1 MDIYKIIIDAL
12 KKEYADGATY
22 RDLAEKYGVS
32 YQYIRELMLGVKP
45 VERMSLDIFFKLFP
59 SATVSIKGN
68 TVNNVVNTGVNSG
81 SMIGVNSAG
90 DIEDKILKS
99 DLSAEDKVK
108 FIELVRK

>member
-1 MDIYKIIIDAL
+1 MIIDAL

-22 RDLAEKYGVS
+22 DDLNKKYGVS
-32 YQYIRELMLGVKP
+32 RAYLHQLLHGESSP
-45 VERMSLDIFFKLFP
+45 ARMSLEVFFKLFP

-81 SMIGVNSAG
+81 SMIGINGAG
-90 DIEDKILKS
+90 DMVDKILKS
-99 DLSAEDKVK
+99 DLSAEEKVK